1 MIIFVN
7 CPNCEYV
14 LQLDSTE
21 LLAKSGSCS
30 CPECALNFDGYPH
43 ISVSDRSEVVVQEK
57 AKQEQNNDNEIKNK
71 FTAST
76 PMFPAVADEHQFPA
90 QRPLNAKRNDGISLF
105 ESVYIPPPKSKT
117 NGIVLAILFLITTFN
132 SLYFLFPDLYTRS
145 LFVSS
150 LVDTACREIKCPP
163 FLLASSSTLN
173 ILNSELKLDE
183 QKKNFYR
190 LSVNL
195 SNGAKHRVAYPVLQ
209 LSLYSEK
216 GLESRKNIK
225 PRDYLGSVSQINQ
238 GFEGLDEKQIKI
250 QFELIAPDA
259 VDFRIFFF
267 YEKAGF
273 NYFG

>member
-14 LQLDSTE
+14 FQLDSTE

-30 CPECALNFDGYPH
+30 CPECALNFNGYPH

-57 AKQEQNNDNEIKNK
+57 EKQAQNNDNEIKKK
-71 FTAST
+71 FTAPT
-76 PMFPAVADEHQFPA
+76 PISPTIADERQPPV
-90 QRPLNAKRNDGISLF
+90 QRPLNAKRPDGISLF
-105 ESVYIPPPKSKT
+105 ESVYIPPPKSQT
-117 NGIVLAILFLITTFN
+117 NGIIFAILLLITTFN
-132 SLYFLFPDLYTRS
+132 SLYFLLPDLYTRS
-145 LFVSS
+145 SFVSNK
-150 LVDTACREIKCPP
+150 VDAACREIKCPS
-163 FLLASSSTLN
+163 FLLMSSNALN
-173 ILNSELKLDE
+173 ILNSELTLDE
-183 QKKNFYR
+183 EKKNSYR

-225 PRDYLGSVSQINQ
+225 PRDYLGSVSQFNQ

-250 QFELIAPDA
+250 QFELMAPDA

-267 YEKAGF
+267 YEKVSF

>member
-14 LQLDSTE
+14 FQLDSTE

-30 CPECALNFDGYPH
+30 CPECALKFDGYPH
-43 ISVSDRSEVVVQEK
+43 ISVSGRSEVVVQEK
-57 AKQEQNNDNEIKNK
+57 AKHAQNNDNEIKK
-71 FTAST
+71 KLAAST
-76 PMFPAVADEHQFPA
+76 PIFPTVADERQSPA
-90 QRPLNAKRNDGISLF
+90 QRPLNAKRLDGISLF
-105 ESVYIPPPKSKT
+105 ESVYISPPKSKT
-117 NGIVLAILFLITTFN
+117 NGIVLAILLLITIFN
-132 SLYFLFPDLYTRS
+132 SLYFLLPDLYTRS
-145 LFVSS
+145 SFVSNK
-150 LVDTACREIKCPP
+150 VDAACRELKCPS
-163 FLLASSSTLN
+163 FLLMSSNALN

-195 SNGAKHRVAYPVLQ
+195 NNGAKHRVAYPVLQ

-225 PRDYLGSVSQINQ
+225 PRDYLGSVSQFNQ
-238 GFEGLDEKQIKI
+238 GLEGLDEKQIKI
-250 QFELIAPDA
+250 QFELMAPDA

-267 YEKAGF
+267 YEKVGF

>member
-43 ISVSDRSEVVVQEK
+43 ISVSGRSEVVVKEK
-57 AKQEQNNDNEIKNK
+57 AKQAQNNDNEIKKK
-71 FTAST
+71 FAASKPIFST
-76 PMFPAVADEHQFPA
+76 VTDEHQSPA
-90 QRPLNAKRNDGISLF
+90 QRPLYAKRNDGISLF

-117 NGIVLAILFLITTFN
+117 NGLALAILLLITTFN
-132 SLYFLFPDLYTRS
+132 SLYFLLPDLYTRS
-145 LFVSS
+145 SFVSNI
-150 LVDTACREIKCPP
+150 VDAACREIKCPS
-163 FLLASSSTLN
+163 FLLTSSSALN

-195 SNGAKHRVAYPVLQ
+195 SNRAKHRVAYPVLQ

-225 PRDYLGSVSQINQ
+225 PRDYLGSFYQINH

-250 QFELIAPDA
+250 QFELNAPDA

-267 YEKAGF
+267 YEKVGF

>member
-7 CPNCEYV
+7 CPNCEHV
-14 LQLDSTE
+14 FQLDSTE

-30 CPECALNFDGYPH
+30 CPVCALKFDGYPH
-43 ISVSDRSEVVVQEK
+43 ISVSDRSEVVVLEK
-57 AKQEQNNDNEIKNK
+57 EKQAKNNGNEIKK
-71 FTAST
+71 KCTASKPILPT
-76 PMFPAVADEHQFPA
+76 VAYERQSPA
-90 QRPLNAKRNDGISLF
+90 QRPLNDKRVDGISLF

-117 NGIVLAILFLITTFN
+117 NGIVLVILLLITTFN
-132 SLYFLFPDLYTRS
+132 SLYFLLPDLYTRS
-145 LFVSS
+145 SFASNI
-150 LVDTACREIKCPP
+150 VDAACREIKCPS
-163 FLLASSSTLN
+163 FLLMSSSALN
-173 ILNSELKLDE
+173 ILNSELKLIE
-183 QKKNFYR
+183 QKKNIYR

-195 SNGAKHRVAYPVLQ
+195 SNRAKHRVAYPVLQ

-225 PRDYLGSVSQINQ
+225 PSDYLSGVYQINH

-250 QFELIAPDA
+250 QFELKAPDA

>member
-14 LQLDSTE
+14 FQLDSAE
-21 LLAKSGSCS
+21 LLAKSGSCR

-43 ISVSDRSEVVVQEK
+43 ISVSDRGEVVAQEK
-57 AKQEQNNDNEIKNK
+57 AKQAQNNDNEIQKK
-71 FTAST
+71 FTALT
-76 PMFPAVADEHQFPA
+76 PIPRAAADERRFPV
-90 QRPLNAKRNDGISLF
+90 QRPLNAKRNEGISLF

-117 NGIVLAILFLITTFN
+117 NTIVLAILFLITTLN

-145 LFVSS
+145 LFVSNI
-150 LVDTACREIKCPP
+150 VDTACREIKCPS

-173 ILNSELKLDE
+173 ILNSELTLDE
-183 QKKNFYR
+183 EKKNFYR

-195 SNGAKHRVAYPVLQ
+195 SNRAKHRVAYPVLQ
-209 LSLYSEK
+209 LSLFSEK

-225 PRDYLGSVSQINQ
+225 PRDYLSGVSQINR

-250 QFELIAPDA
+250 QFELNAPDA

-267 YEKAGF
+267 YEKVGF